1 MNNKDW
7 VEYFEVI
14 NGRKPTAAEYEAALK
29 SGEFEADVQ
38 KVEQST
44 PVPESKDLQSPTSP
58 PLLTKKPKFFTKYK
72 IAIIA
77 FLTLLVSGGAY
88 FAYQY
93 YQEQQNSLD
102 GVWVLTKY
110 ATGESDSGETQ
121 WHENSDGIKY
131 YVEVKDNKM
140 EYYVYSDYNDYT
152 GLDLHLTFQVD
163 TKNQTLVFLTTEKEF
178 AKYVLA
184 LYGMTEDEAGEE
196 YKEVLLRTNTYEK
209 NEDTFTWTTYYGNES
224 WTKHVYRKLSPEEA
238 EEAYQLIEELK

>member
-14 NGRKPTAAEYEAALK
+14 NGRKPTAAEYEVALK
-29 SGEFEADVQ
+29 NGEFKTDVQ

-44 PVPESKDLQSPTSP
+44 PVPESKDLQSPASP
-58 PLLTKKPKFFTKYK
+58 PLLPKKPTFLTRYK

-110 ATGESDSGETQ
+110 ATGSNDSGEVN
-121 WHENSDGIKY
+121 WYEVGEGEDENIY
-131 YVEVKDNKM
+131 LMVKDDKM
-140 EYYVYSDYNDYT
+140 EYFQFYDVV
-152 GLDLHLTFQVD
+152 DLNFTFQVD
-163 TKNQTLVFLTTEKEF
+163 TKNQSLMLLTTQKEF
-178 AKYVLA
+178 SKYMLVLN
-184 LYGMTEDEAGEE
+184 GMTEEE
-196 YKEVLLRTNTYEK
+196 SASRYKEMLSRTNIYEK
-209 NEDTFTWTTYYGNES
+209 SEDADTITWT
-224 WTKHVYRKLSPEEA
+224 VYDENKLWEKYMFRKLSPEEA
-238 EEAYQLIEELK
+238 EEAYQLFEELEW